1 MSALGP
7 GPHTRIRRIPE
18 KARYDEATIHAIFDE
33 ATFCHVTAV
42 LDGVAMALPTM
53 HIRRGNTLYVHA
65 NKSNAILRAALNA
78 GTTCITA
85 TLYDG
90 VRLARSGFESSIA
103 FRSVVGVGTPREVV
117 DDTELD
123 EVLSG
128 FVDAAAPGRS
138 LEVRP
143 MLDRERRLTLVVAI
157 ELLEASAKVSAGP
170 TDDDDEDKALPIWSG
185 VVPARLVY
193 GEPQPSTD
201 GAMADGLP
209 LPASVRKL
217 LER

>member
-1 MSALGP
+1 MNNLGP
-7 GPHTRIRRIPE
+7 GPHTRLRRIPE

-42 LDGVAMALPTM
+42 VDGIALALPTM

-65 NKSNAILRAALNA
+65 NKSNAILRAALSA

-85 TLYDG
+85 TIYDG

-103 FRSVVGVGTPREVV
+103 FRSVVGIGTPREVE
-117 DDTELD
+117 DEQELN

-138 LEVRP
+138 SEVRP
-143 MLDRERRLTLVVAI
+143 MLERERRLTLVVAI
-157 ELLEASAKVSAGP
+157 ELNEASAKVSAGP
-170 TDDDDEDKALPIWSG
+170 TDDDDDDKALPIWSG

-193 GEPQPSTD
+193 GEPLPSSD
-201 GAMADGLP
+201 GAMADGMP
-209 LPASVRKL
+209 LPASVKAL